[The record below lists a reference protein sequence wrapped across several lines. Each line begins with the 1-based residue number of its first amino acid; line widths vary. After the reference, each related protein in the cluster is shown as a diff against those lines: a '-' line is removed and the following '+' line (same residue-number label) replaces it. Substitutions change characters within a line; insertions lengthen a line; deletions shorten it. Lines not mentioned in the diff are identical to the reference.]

1 MRAAT
6 DDESLCAAL
15 EDETMA
21 DYFYQ
26 TGYQKAVKMVNRNEI
41 IEVMAIYHTIV
52 KIKAQIDQFMEGLK
66 TLLLDQQIRRNPDAM
81 LPLFVPQPDKKLTAG
96 NCAMHCNY
104 VAINYCLFLIEYI
117 KGLFKIKFSDKASQ
131 YRSAEEAA
139 YINFVDFP
147 DQCEGND

>member
-66 TLLLDQQIRRNPDAM
+66 TLLLDQQIRRNPV
-81 LPLFVPQPDKKLTAG
+81 LCCHFS
-96 NCAMHCNY
+96 CA
-104 VAINYCLFLIEYI
+104 
-117 KGLFKIKFSDKASQ
+117 
-131 YRSAEEAA
+131 
-139 YINFVDFP
+139 
-147 DQCEGND
+147 